1 MKLIKLNAID
11 STNEYIKINKS
22 IFDKE
27 LVCIY
32 TFNQTMG
39 KGQRGRNWE
48 SEPYKN
54 LCVSFYKLLSNKASK
69 DIFFKLNM
77 IVSLKMIGI
86 LKKYNIPKLS
96 IKWPNDILSE
106 NKKIAGILIETSLK
120 NGRLNDFIIGIGLN
134 VNQMDFHD
142 LLNASSLKNI
152 MEQEF
157 DLNKLI
163 KDFIKEFSD
172 FNLKLDS
179 VSLEDLKVDYLK
191 NLYGTN
197 SFLKYQYKGSE
208 ILGKIVDVKSSEYI
222 KIMVNNI
229 VSTYNLK
236 DLKLIY

>member
-22 IFDKE
+22 IFDKD

>member
-27 LVCIY
+27 MVCIY

-54 LCVSFYKLLSNKASK
+54 LCVSFYSLLSKKASK

-77 IVSLKMIGI
+77 IVSLKMIRI
-86 LKKYNIPKLS
+86 LKKYSIPKLS

-134 VNQMDFHD
+134 VNQISEKSSKVTVKFVGSFSSMIEMMIRKPLENFIE
-142 LLNASSLKNI
+142 SLKNKI
-152 MEQEF
+152 EE
-157 DLNKLI
+157 I
-163 KDFIKEFSD
+163 
-172 FNLKLDS
+172 
-179 VSLEDLKVDYLK
+179 SL
-191 NLYGTN
+191 
-197 SFLKYQYKGSE
+197 
-208 ILGKIVDVKSSEYI
+208 
-222 KIMVNNI
+222 
-229 VSTYNLK
+229 
-236 DLKLIY
+236 

>member
-54 LCVSFYKLLSNKASK
+54 LCVSFYKLLSKKASK

-77 IVSLKMIGI
+77 IVSLKMIRI
-86 LKKYNIPKLS
+86 LKKYSIPKLS

-120 NGRLNDFIIGIGLN
+120 NNLLNDFIIGIGLN
-134 VNQMDFHD
+134 VNQTDFHD

-208 ILGKIVDVKSSEYI
+208 ILGKIIDVKSSECI

-236 DLKLIY
+236 DLILTY

>member
-22 IFDKE
+22 IFDKD

-54 LCVSFYKLLSNKASK
+54 LCVSFYKLLSKKASK

-77 IVSLKMIGI
+77 IVSLKMIRI
-86 LKKYNIPKLS
+86 LKKYSIPKLS

-120 NGRLNDFIIGIGLN
+120 NNLLNDFIIGIGLN
-134 VNQMDFHD
+134 VNQTDFHD

-152 MEQEF
+152 MKQEF

-197 SFLKYQYKGSE
+197 SFLKYQYKGSK
-208 ILGKIVDVKSSEYI
+208 ILGKIVDVKSSERI

>member
-22 IFDKE
+22 IFDKD

-54 LCVSFYKLLSNKASK
+54 LCVSFYKLLSKKASK

-77 IVSLKMIGI
+77 IVSLKMIRI
-86 LKKYNIPKLS
+86 LKKYSIPKLS

-120 NGRLNDFIIGIGLN
+120 NNLLNDFIIGIGLN
-134 VNQMDFHD
+134 VNQTDFHD

-152 MEQEF
+152 MKQEF

-179 VSLEDLKVDYLK
+179 VSLEDLKLDYLK

-197 SFLKYQYKGSE
+197 SFLKYQYKGSK
-208 ILGKIVDVKSSEYI
+208 ILGKIVDVKSSERI

-236 DLKLIY
+236 DLKLTY

>member
-39 KGQRGRNWE
+39 KGQRGRKWE

-86 LKKYNIPKLS
+86 LKKYSIPKLS

-120 NGRLNDFIIGIGLN
+120 KGRLNDFIIGIGLN
-134 VNQMDFHD
+134 VNQTDFHD
-142 LLNASSLKNI
+142 LFNASSLKNI

-197 SFLKYQYKGSE
+197 SFLKYKYKGSK
-208 ILGKIVDVKSSEYI
+208 ILGKIVDVKSSERI

>member
-69 DIFFKLNM
+69 DILFKLNM

-120 NGRLNDFIIGIGLN
+120 NNLLNDFIIGIGLN
-134 VNQMDFHD
+134 VNQTDFHD

-152 MEQEF
+152 MEKEF

-179 VSLEDLKVDYLK
+179 VSLEDLKLDYLK

-197 SFLKYQYKGSE
+197 SFLKYQYKGSK
-208 ILGKIVDVKSSEYI
+208 ILGKIVDVKSSECI

-236 DLKLIY
+236 DLKLTY

>member
-39 KGQRGRNWE
+39 RGQRGRYWE

-86 LKKYNIPKLS
+86 LKKYSIPKLS

-134 VNQMDFHD
+134 VNQTDFHD

-163 KDFIKEFSD
+163 KHFIKEFSD

-197 SFLKYQYKGSE
+197 SFLKYQYKGSK
-208 ILGKIVDVKSSEYI
+208 ILGKIVDVKSSERI

>member
-22 IFDKE
+22 IFDKD

-54 LCVSFYKLLSNKASK
+54 LCVSFYKLLSKKASK

-77 IVSLKMIGI
+77 IVSLKMIRI
-86 LKKYNIPKLS
+86 LKKYSIPKLS

-120 NGRLNDFIIGIGLN
+120 NNLLNDFIIGIGLN
-134 VNQMDFHD
+134 VNQTDFHD

-152 MEQEF
+152 MKQEF

-179 VSLEDLKVDYLK
+179 VSLEDLKLDYLK

-197 SFLKYQYKGSE
+197 SFLKYQYKGSK
-208 ILGKIVDVKSSEYI
+208 ILGKIVDVKSSERI